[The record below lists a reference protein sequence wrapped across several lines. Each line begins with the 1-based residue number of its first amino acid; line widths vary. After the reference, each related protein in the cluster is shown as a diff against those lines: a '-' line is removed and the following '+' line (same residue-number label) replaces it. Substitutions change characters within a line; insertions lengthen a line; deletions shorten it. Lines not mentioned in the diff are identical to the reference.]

1 MLPCAHMDY
10 LSGSEGWDCFTTMN
24 AYSHCGCIIAKLLLH
39 LTVKCSN
46 ILASVYQHTPSSVQ
60 FSCSVMSDSLWPHGL
75 QHTRPP
81 CPSPVPRVSQMHVH
95 WVGDAIQPSLPL
107 LSPSPPAFNLSKCQ
121 GLSQWV
127 ISSHQVAKVR
137 EFQLQHQYL
146 QWIFR
151 TDLP

>member
-1 MLPCAHMDY
+1 MGIFRQENWTGLPFPPLGDLPDPGIELY
-10 LSGSEGWDCFTTMN
+10 LLC
-24 AYSHCGCIIAKLLLH
+24 LLH
-39 LTVKCSN
+39 WQADSSPAEPLGKPLLEST
-46 ILASVYQHTPSSVQ
+46 SVQ
-60 FSCSVMSDSLWPHGL
+60 FSRSIMSDSLRPHGL

-81 CPSPVPRVSQMHVH
+81 CPSPIPRVSQMHVH
-95 WVGDAIQPSLPL
+95 WVDDAIQPSLPL

-127 ISSHQVAKVR
+127 SSSHQVAKVQ